1 MYLFTRARIH
11 SLYRHLCMDKLAC
24 FICTLSLSHSAVID
38 TLQEENE
45 NLKKDLALA
54 GSKQNE
60 SKVSHL
66 TAHLNHEDI

>member
-1 MYLFTRARIH
+1 MRTLMHTSVHEQPSCVIRH
-11 SLYRHLCMDKLAC
+11 SSLPLC
-24 FICTLSLSHSAVID
+24 SAVID

-60 SKVSHL
+60 NKVSHIQHMTKL
-66 TAHLNHEDI
+66 